1 VADNYDSEFNQ
12 RMEKK
17 YMHLDQRNN
26 QKKLLQNEELKL
38 AYNTAFEKDLKR
50 DFDNQRVSILTDSIA

>member
-1 VADNYDSEFNQ
+1 MADNYDSEFNQ

-50 DFDNQRVSILTDSIA
+50 DFDYQRVSILTDSIA

>member
-1 VADNYDSEFNQ
+1 
-12 RMEKK
+12 MEKK

>member
-1 VADNYDSEFNQ
+1 
-12 RMEKK
+12 MEKK

-38 AYNTAFEKDLKR
+38 AYNPAFEKDLKR
-50 DFDNQRVSILTDSIA
+50 DFDYQRVSILTDSIA

>member
-1 VADNYDSEFNQ
+1 MADNYDSEFNQ